1 MKQLLILLLSIIVST
16 VINAQ
21 SITPLVDNEYCPN
34 TEYTFSVVLPAAYQ
48 SINTLGGCII
58 INVDGL

>member
-1 MKQLLILLLSIIVST
+1 MKHLLILLLLIIVST

-21 SITPLVDNEYCPN
+21 SITPLIDNEYCPN
-34 TEYTFSVVLPAAYQ
+34 IEYTFSVVLSAAYQ

-58 INVDGL
+58 INVDDL